1 MISCVVDEVGASN
14 IVQVVM
20 NDASP
25 YMQNAWHRVLKRH
38 GHSFFFPLCPDFC
51 INFLLGKIAALGHI
65 SEVPMKAKEITRFIR
80 GNEMPVKLV
89 GNGEI
94 VSNSCLKYVAA
105 FDTREASFRESKSGG
120 DV

>member
-1 MISCVVDEVGASN
+1 MLFMLKACHC
-14 IVQVVM
+14 
-20 NDASP
+20 
-25 YMQNAWHRVLKRH
+25 YVLT
-38 GHSFFFPLCPDFC
+38 
-51 INFLLGKIAALGHI
+51 
-65 SEVPMKAKEITRFIR
+65 KAKEITRFIH

-94 VSNSCLKYVAA
+94 VSNSCLQYVAA